1 MACGAL
7 DVHQANPP
15 TPPADRRE
23 HARVE
28 IPLEVELEHPCM
40 GRRRCR
46 VRDLS
51 QDGLFLEFPGHELV
65 AGARLRVTPIA
76 PSILG
81 HDHCP
86 TVEIEV
92 ARIADDGLGTRFAN
106 RTQAYLFNSFR
117 QRRTTLEVGIDYFQ
131 IHVAAVVTNEHNRLL
146 VVDDHG
152 RWVFP
157 GTFLVV
163 GQNIERAV
171 ADMLLADLALELT
184 DIDAPLATTTLD
196 GGLAPEAATLAIFQR
211 CRCRGQGA
219 VGDDGRY
226 RRLRWLAPGRDPY
239 DLVFADPILRDLARK
254 VLLP

>member
-1 MACGAL
+1 
-7 DVHQANPP
+7 
-15 TPPADRRE
+15 
-23 HARVE
+23 
-28 IPLEVELEHPCM
+28 M

-51 QDGLFLEFPGHELV
+51 QDGLFLEFPGHELGP
-65 AGARLRVTPIA
+65 GARLRVTPIA
-76 PSILG
+76 PAILG
-81 HDHCP
+81 HDHRP

-92 ARIADDGLGTRFAN
+92 ARIAEDGLGARFAN

-131 IHVAAVVTNEHNRLL
+131 IHIAAVVTDEQGRLL

-163 GQNIERAV
+163 GQSIERAI
-171 ADMLLADLALELT
+171 ADMLQADLRLELAG
-184 DIDAPLATTTLD
+184 IDTPIATATLD
-196 GGLAPEAATLAIFQR
+196 GGLAPQAATLAIFQR
-211 CRCRGQGA
+211 CGSRGKGD

-226 RRLRWLAPGRDPY
+226 RRLRWLPPGRDPY
-239 DLVFADPILRDLARK
+239 DMVFADPLLRDLARK